1 MNKYKLIRIIKY
13 AFLLFIL
20 VVATQQVYKFGKK
33 SYQDYINAHEN
44 DLEWVEDNITLED
57 DYRIGNQVKVVH
69 MPTDLTVSTE
79 DYTEIINKK
88 IKALLVNSYSIDS
101 PILIY
106 NPYREDENKLYIYF
120 HTGEKYQAQYFV
132 STESIVMQDMD
143 TLEYQ
148 DFLDEAGNVSFT
160 TRHYYTID
168 SLIPGKKNNVILRIL
183 DENGVVVDAENFIL
197 NIPNEGN

>member
-1 MNKYKLIRIIKY
+1 MNKYKIKRLIKY

-33 SYQDYINAHEN
+33 SYQNYINAHES
-44 DLEWVEDNITLED
+44 DLEWVENNISLED
-57 DYRIGNQVKVVH
+57 DYQMGSQVKVVR
-69 MPTDLTVSTE
+69 MPVDLTVSDE

-88 IKALLVNSYSIDS
+88 IKALLVNSYSINS

-106 NPYREDENKLYIYF
+106 NPYRGEQNMLYIYF
-120 HTGEKYQAQYFV
+120 HTGENYQAQYFV
-132 STESIVMQDMD
+132 STESIAMQDMD
-143 TLEYQ
+143 ALEYQ
-148 DFLDEAGNVSFT
+148 NFLDENGNIT
-160 TRHYYTID
+160 LTMKHYYKIN
-168 SLIPGKKNNVILRIL
+168 SLVPGKKNNVILRIL

>member
-1 MNKYKLIRIIKY
+1 MNKYNIIQIFKY
-13 AFLLFIL
+13 TVLLTIL

-44 DLEWVEDNITLED
+44 DLEWVENNISLED

-106 NPYREDENKLYIYF
+106 NPYREDKNMLYIYF

-132 STESIVMQDMD
+132 SAESIVMRDMD
-143 TLEYQ
+143 ALEYQ
-148 DFLDEAGNVSFT
+148 DFLDDSGNVSFT

-197 NIPNEGN
+197 NIPNEED